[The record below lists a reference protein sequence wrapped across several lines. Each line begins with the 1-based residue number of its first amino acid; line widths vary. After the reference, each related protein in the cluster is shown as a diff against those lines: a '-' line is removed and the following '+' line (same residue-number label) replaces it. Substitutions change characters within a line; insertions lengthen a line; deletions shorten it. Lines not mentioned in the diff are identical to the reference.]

1 LRMSLLPVRVLE
13 RVARSDASLVRRQA
27 VGLPVAALLASAQG
41 VGVVAVGGG
50 REVEDVVLVDDVLV
64 GDWGWDGEGAG
75 QEGEEGESES
85 ETHVGL
91 RFVGRL
97 LGRLVGWYLS
107 SSLRF
112 KVRGVGSRASLR

>member
-1 LRMSLLPVRVLE
+1 MSLLPVRVLE

-50 REVEDVVLVDDVLV
+50 REVEDVVLVGDVVVLV

-75 QEGEEGESES
+75 QQGEEGEGES
-85 ETHVGL
+85 GTHVGL
-91 RFVGRL
+91 RFFGRL
-97 LGRLVGWYLS
+97 LGRLVSRWVPS
-107 SSLRF
+107 RF
-112 KVRGVGSRASLR
+112 KVRDVGARVSWY

>member
-1 LRMSLLPVRVLE
+1 MSLLPVRVLE

-64 GDWGWDGEGAG
+64 GDWSWDGEGEGAG
-75 QEGEEGESES
+75 QEGEEGEGES
-85 ETHVGL
+85 GTHVEL

-97 LGRLVGWYLS
+97 LGW
-107 SSLRF
+107 
-112 KVRGVGSRASLR
+112 

>member
-1 LRMSLLPVRVLE
+1 MRISLSPVRVLE

-75 QEGEEGESES
+75 QEGEEG
-85 ETHVGL
+85 GD
-91 RFVGRL
+91 
-97 LGRLVGWYLS
+97 
-107 SSLRF
+107 
-112 KVRGVGSRASLR
+112 